1 MAKQKLRKYELI
13 YLLQP
18 EATDEEREKVHSRVR
33 SVLTDAD
40 AKLLKFEEWGKRKLA
55 YEIQKQGKAY
65 YYYLVFVTKPDTNA
79 EVERV
84 LRMLDDCVRF
94 QTIRLE
100 DGLDPDATYDVVSN
114 EPTPAETPTETQ
126 EEATNG

>member
-13 YLLQP
+13 YLIQP
-18 EATDEEREKVHSRVR
+18 EASDEDREKVHTRVR
-33 SVLTDAD
+33 NVLTEAD

-65 YYYLVFVTKPDTNA
+65 YFYLIYVTGPDTNL
-79 EVERV
+79 EIERV
-84 LRMLDDCVRF
+84 LRMLDACVRF
-94 QTIRLE
+94 QVIRLE

-114 EPTPAETPTETQ
+114 EPAPEETPTETK